1 MAIGVGGWLPLART
15 AKGCLTDLAH
25 LVSPVRVVD
34 GVEPGLGVVGEC
46 GFCGDDGVS
55 GLDVDGAVA
64 AQRVHQRLDA
74 ATGGGLQP
82 ASEGE
87 RCERD
92 GQVGLLIASGA
103 APAVRGRACLSR
115 VTPLG
120 LGASTRSHVDG
131 ATDLRGRACLS
142 RVTPLGLGAST
153 RSHVDGATDSSIG
166 RPPLKLDEV
175 NGDKPSRRRAH
186 PVRRDIVVSPRSQ

>member
-131 ATDLRGRACLS
+131 ATD
-142 RVTPLGLGAST
+142 
-153 RSHVDGATDSSIG
+153 SSIG